1 MDLISIKKD
10 IDGKHKMV
18 ATFKNKT
25 TGRTKTTH
33 FGALGYTDFIKSGG
47 DTEKKKLYLNRHKAK
62 ENWNDPTTAGAL
74 SKYILWNK
82 PTLKSSI
89 DDYKKK
95 FNFAKSK

>member
-33 FGALGYTDFIKSGG
+33 FGQLGADDFTTTKN
-47 DTEKKKLYLNRHKAK
+47 EEQKKRYLNRHKAR
-62 ENWNDPTTAGAL
+62 EDWNDLTSAGAL
-74 SKYILWNK
+74 SKHILWSK
-82 PTLKSSI
+82 PSLKESI
-89 DDYKKK
+89 DDYKHKLK
-95 FNFAKSK
+95 KSK

>member
-33 FGALGYTDFIKSGG
+33 FGAVGYSDFTKHK
-47 DTEKKKLYLNRHKAK
+47 DEERKKKYIARHKTR
-62 ENWNDPTTAGAL
+62 EDWNDLTSAGAL
-74 SKYILWNK
+74 SKHILWSK
-82 PTLKSSI
+82 SSLKESI

-95 FNFAKSK
+95 FKKSK